1 MKDCQFELYSL
12 KTEHLNI
19 IITFSIEDKI
29 VIYGCESGDVV
40 REITGNFDYEY
51 YLTINR
57 LNLIQLKLMKS
68 LKSFEELKEFF
79 IKNFSGENCIEKVK
93 KFCSRNFIRY
103 EFTVWR

>member
-40 REITGNFDYEY
+40 RANYGQF
-51 YLTINR
+51 
-57 LNLIQLKLMKS
+57 
-68 LKSFEELKEFF
+68 
-79 IKNFSGENCIEKVK
+79 
-93 KFCSRNFIRY
+93 
-103 EFTVWR
+103 